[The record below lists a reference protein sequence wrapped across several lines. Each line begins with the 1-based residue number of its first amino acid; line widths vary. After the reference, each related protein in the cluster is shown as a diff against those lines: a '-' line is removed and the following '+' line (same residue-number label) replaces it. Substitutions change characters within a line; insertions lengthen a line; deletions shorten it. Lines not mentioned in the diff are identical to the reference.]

1 MTIDME
7 LEKLQPKIF
16 QEFKHI
22 LKSDRLNHA
31 YLFSGDFA
39 SFEMALLLAKS
50 RFCEQPADGL
60 PCGECR
66 SCRLIAANDFSDVRV
81 VEPSGQ
87 LIKTETVRSLL
98 REFSSS
104 GFEGQSQVFIIRDAD
119 KMHVNA
125 ANSLL
130 KFIEEPQ
137 SDSYIILLTRDDS
150 KILPTIKSR
159 TQIFHFPKNTVYLTR
174 QLEQA
179 GLLKNQAE
187 ILADLAKDWT
197 QAEEFVQNSKMLD
210 LLKACERFVSL
221 LFKSKDLAFLEG
233 ARLTQIAADKS
244 EQDWTFQILTL
255 LLAKQYEN
263 RAALDY
269 LEAVYQAK
277 QMWLSNVNFQ
287 NALEYMVIK

>member
-1 MTIDME
+1 ME

-22 LKSDRLNHA
+22 LKSDRLSHA

-50 RFCEQPADGL
+50 RFCEQPTDGL

-87 LIKTETVRSLL
+87 LIKTETIRSLL

-159 TQIFHFPKNTVYLTR
+159 TQIFHFPKNTVYLTK

-187 ILADLAKDWT
+187 ILADLAKDWK
-197 QAEEFVQNSKMLD
+197 QAEEFSQNSKMLD

-233 ARLTQIAADKS
+233 ARLAQTAADKS
-244 EQDWTFQILTL
+244 EQDWVFQILTL
-255 LLAKQYEN
+255 LLAKQYEK

>member
-1 MTIDME
+1 ME

-22 LKSDRLNHA
+22 LKSDRLSHA

-39 SFEMALLLAKS
+39 SFEMALLLAQS
-50 RFCEQPADGL
+50 RFCEAPADGL
-60 PCGECR
+60 PCGKCR

-87 LIKTETVRSLL
+87 LIKTETVRGLL

-159 TQIFHFPKNTVYLTR
+159 TQIFHFPKNTVYLAKK
-174 QLEQA
+174 LEQA

-187 ILADLAKDWT
+187 ILADLAKDWP
-197 QAEEFVQNSKMLD
+197 QAEEFAQNSKVLD
-210 LLKACERFVSL
+210 LLKACERFAAL
-221 LFKSKDLAFLEG
+221 LFKSKDLAFLEA
-233 ARLTQIAADKS
+233 ARLAQAASDKS
-244 EQDWTFQILTL
+244 EQEWAFELLTL
-255 LLAKQYEN
+255 LLSKHYEK
-263 RAALDY
+263 RAALDC

-287 NALEYMVIK
+287 NALEYMVIT